1 MIANGLTSRWKK
13 SAILKISP
21 MALVIAISCHTPRTA
36 YLRPVISTG
45 HLVNKEGTNS
55 MLDFII
61 GTGSLVLSAILYFV
75 GKSHGIE
82 FI

>member
-1 MIANGLTSRWKK
+1 MTANGLISRWKK

-21 MALVIAISCHTPRTA
+21 MALVIATFCHTLRAA
-36 YLRPVISTG
+36 YLRHAMSIG
-45 HLVNKEGTNS
+45 HLVNQKGANS
-55 MLDFII
+55 MFDLII
-61 GTGSLVLSAILYFV
+61 GTGSLILSAILYFV